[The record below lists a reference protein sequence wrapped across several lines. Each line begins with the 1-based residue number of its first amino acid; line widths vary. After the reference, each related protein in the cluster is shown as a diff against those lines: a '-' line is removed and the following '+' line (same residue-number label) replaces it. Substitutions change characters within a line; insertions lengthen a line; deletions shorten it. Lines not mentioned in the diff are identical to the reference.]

1 MSKERGTVK
10 TCRKIEHGFVKVED
24 GFLFL
29 ALIVLT
35 ASIIIQIVCRY
46 LLKISSPW
54 CEELARYLFIS
65 LIYIG
70 SGRAFINGGHINID
84 LMDSVIE
91 KKARD
96 PKKTMARFEKFST
109 ILTLVFVIL
118 FFIFYYQ
125 YLQVVSRHPGTSAS
139 MHINMLIPMSAI
151 LIGTALMIYHCACR
165 LFYTYEEPQASQ
177 AEE

>member
-1 MSKERGTVK
+1 MSNEKGTVK

-35 ASIIIQIVCRY
+35 ASIVIQIVCRY
-46 LLKISSPW
+46 ILKISSPW

-65 LIYIG
+65 LIYVG

-84 LMDSVIE
+84 LMDSIIE
-91 KKARD
+91 KKAKD
-96 PKKTMARFEKFST
+96 PQKAMARFEKISM
-109 ILTLVFVIL
+109 ILTLIFVIL

-125 YLQVVSRHPGTSAS
+125 YLQAISRHPQTSAS
-139 MHINMLIPMSAI
+139 MHINMLIPMSVI
-151 LIGTALMIYHCACR
+151 LIGTALMIYHCVCR
-165 LFYTYEEPQASQ
+165 LFYTYEGPQTPQAK
-177 AEE
+177 E